1 MKNESNELFTC
12 LFNQIHESIN
22 EVESPALNQAEHSV
36 TKSCSADAKGLTV
49 TKS

>member
-1 MKNESNELFTC
+1 MSLTNSSHAYSIKY
-12 LFNQIHESIN
+12 IHESID